1 MRPLLLIRLA
11 PRLQADARAL
21 SARSEAVISC
31 KECYAC
37 KSGCNNACSKLGF
50 VGISGLGGGLSEY
63 FLSPAAYLHRVP
75 DDVSLRVAAM
85 SEPLAVAAHAVRRSG
100 FQKGQTALVLGA
112 GPIGCFLVKVL
123 KAQGASC
130 VDPFSFRPL
139 SSTARSSRADSA
151 PLLAGPSSS
160 LSLLQLTASV
170 ELIQ

>member
-1 MRPLLLIRLA
+1 MRPLPPLRSPRSLHRLTLE
-11 PRLQADARAL
+11 PVPV
-21 SARSEAVISC
+21 RSEAVISC

-130 VDPFSFRPL
+130 VDRLPFRPSRVGRL
-139 SSTARSSRADSA
+139 ELTRHHRSQDRHH
-151 PLLAGPSSS
+151 L
-160 LSLLQLTASV
+160 
-170 ELIQ
+170 